1 MYDVHGKSV
10 DGADKGRMQQ
20 AVDEWERSARETTP
34 SMPEREDDEEPDSE
48 IRDKIKNNIRVI
60 NSAKATQIHEAVNQ
74 GTDSSGQNP
83 ADVNMKETISSG
95 FELSSHELGR
105 RVAAKKE
112 TVLEDSDYNSDKHDK
127 DILSDQNM
135 LFFAFTIRFIG
146 SLLCAG
152 ILVWLA
158 AAPVINKP
166 LPFLSMASHP
176 SSYII
181 ANLILLLA
189 AGIFGFP
196 VAIKGI
202 VSFFALKPDTDSLT
216 SLAFYAA
223 FLGGIYTIYNSAAAT
238 SATAIY
244 SSCAAACIAFNLLGK
259 MFLIARVRCNLK
271 LIASEEIFQSEF
283 YAAQQVEPVAAQGVL
298 KTFQGVPS
306 IIRPEKVKSLSSY
319 LEQSYMESPA
329 DSAAKVLSPIVFA
342 VAVCAAVLEYLFK
355 GGIPQTVAVFTAI
368 CCISSPLLL
377 EAGVSV
383 PFYRACKRLLK
394 QKALVAG
401 CDTVLQYGGTDSIVA
416 DGSLIFPGQNIR
428 IHSVKTLSGHDIKES
443 VLYASSIAS
452 AGKSPLSN
460 ALLGIFADVGSS
472 RKLLKEC
479 EKIVYEDERGLSA
492 IIDGKVVLLGNRGI
506 LRHHLIEAPSR
517 DFEIRNTS
525 NGKDIVYLAIEG
537 EICAIFIVGYETENK
552 MPSVLHKLHR
562 YGIQLLIESTD
573 PNITPLLLEEKC
585 GMVVANT
592 EMLGAREM
600 QILGEPVNN
609 GSRQAGLAF
618 LDLDGYVSAVIACI
632 KLKGS
637 IKASTALQILSSV
650 FGILLVIYTAFF
662 ASGIL
667 TVTPL
672 LILAFQALCAVP
684 VLLIAVFRRN

>member
-1 MYDVHGKSV
+1 
-10 DGADKGRMQQ
+10 
-20 AVDEWERSARETTP
+20 
-34 SMPEREDDEEPDSE
+34 
-48 IRDKIKNNIRVI
+48 
-60 NSAKATQIHEAVNQ
+60 
-74 GTDSSGQNP
+74 
-83 ADVNMKETISSG
+83 
-95 FELSSHELGR
+95 
-105 RVAAKKE
+105 
-112 TVLEDSDYNSDKHDK
+112 
-127 DILSDQNM
+127 M

-377 EAGVSV
+377 EVGAVLSRLQT
-383 PFYRACKRLLK
+383 PFEAK
-394 QKALVAG
+394 
-401 CDTVLQYGGTDSIVA
+401 
-416 DGSLIFPGQNIR
+416 GSCCG
-428 IHSVKTLSGHDIKES
+428 
-443 VLYASSIAS
+443 
-452 AGKSPLSN
+452 
-460 ALLGIFADVGSS
+460 
-472 RKLLKEC
+472 
-479 EKIVYEDERGLSA
+479 
-492 IIDGKVVLLGNRGI
+492 
-506 LRHHLIEAPSR
+506 LRHCFAVWRDGFYCSR
-517 DFEIRNTS
+517 RQLDFSRSKHTNTQ
-525 NGKDIVYLAIEG
+525 
-537 EICAIFIVGYETENK
+537 
-552 MPSVLHKLHR
+552 R
-562 YGIQLLIESTD
+562 
-573 PNITPLLLEEKC
+573 
-585 GMVVANT
+585 
-592 EMLGAREM
+592 
-600 QILGEPVNN
+600 
-609 GSRQAGLAF
+609 
-618 LDLDGYVSAVIACI
+618 
-632 KLKGS
+632 
-637 IKASTALQILSSV
+637 
-650 FGILLVIYTAFF
+650 
-662 ASGIL
+662 
-667 TVTPL
+667 
-672 LILAFQALCAVP
+672 
-684 VLLIAVFRRN
+684 